1 MSPFFKKRKGR
12 SKDHKIGIILM
23 LADIDAPGKI
33 HQDHHSVEL
42 G

>member
-1 MSPFFKKRKGR
+1 MFHFFKKRKGHGKR
-12 SKDHKIGIILM
+12 HKIGIILM

-33 HQDHHSVEL
+33 SQAHHSVGL